1 LWHTHANPSL
11 FRPIKQEPQESQE
24 AQYDDDTVYPEY
36 YHAQEHLPTSQLN
49 LHYSHT
55 TDGESQERPHMVA
68 YHVRINNPQQ
78 STLSGGMLQS
88 RSSNTSPIRRPVAHR
103 HPLRPGHGYGKI
115 NFITKPES
123 LGDINSWSL
132 QERQDNRRIVAF
144 TKEISGDFISLN
156 CYPVASHE
164 YQEKMI
170 TISCIRWI
178 PGPPYNLA
186 HKLSGQCVFTS
197 VDIIL
202 LLEKLVGYTFDVQEK
217 NRIRRNLEGF
227 KPETVRKDGK
237 TGQFFNQVMLYAQP
251 KTRNIEKDIKVF
263 LWKDLQRALK
273 KVVQKYS
280 KKKEKADNTRNSEPG
295 LPSNALSSLPG
306 TQPSSTESLST
317 QQTFIADHRP
327 EYNGDNPETPHYA
340 LMEWHPMLHSN
351 PHIAHSTMP
360 LLQPF
365 SGMESAT
372 MAGSQMYYS
381 QDESWG
387 DTSSMSISPTSQIT
401 QLGMEYGHIIDG
413 SSGSTAQQAL
423 EAYVHDIP
431 GDFSM

>member
-1 LWHTHANPSL
+1 MWHTHANPSL

-55 TDGESQERPHMVA
+55 TDGESQERPQMVA

-103 HPLRPGHGYGKI
+103 HPLRPSQGYGKI
-115 NFITKPES
+115 SFKGPKLDTHA
-123 LGDINSWSL
+123 DINSWTL

-144 TKEISGDFISLN
+144 TKEIFGEVIQLGA
-156 CYPVASHE
+156 YPVASHE
-164 YQEKMI
+164 YHDKMI

-178 PGPPYNLA
+178 PSPPNEIR

-217 NRIRRNLEGF
+217 NRIRRNLEGY
-227 KPETVRKDGK
+227 KPETVRKEG
-237 TGQFFNQVMLYAQP
+237 TTRQFFNQVMMYAQP

-263 LWKDLQRALK
+263 LWKDLQKALK
-273 KVVQKYS
+273 KVVQ
-280 KKKEKADNTRNSEPG
+280 
-295 LPSNALSSLPG
+295 
-306 TQPSSTESLST
+306 
-317 QQTFIADHRP
+317 
-327 EYNGDNPETPHYA
+327 
-340 LMEWHPMLHSN
+340 
-351 PHIAHSTMP
+351 
-360 LLQPF
+360 
-365 SGMESAT
+365 
-372 MAGSQMYYS
+372 
-381 QDESWG
+381 
-387 DTSSMSISPTSQIT
+387 
-401 QLGMEYGHIIDG
+401 
-413 SSGSTAQQAL
+413 
-423 EAYVHDIP
+423 
-431 GDFSM
+431 